1 VTRELQRAVHS
12 PYPVTCRG
20 PLTARRIRILRS
32 VWVSGVRR
40 ACMNRRWRREREQ
53 RAHTPQSMEASSG
66 CRCSHVISSLLI
78 TVGAAARQ
86 PPPPRP
92 RSSDS
97 PPPRWVV
104 ARSQDRAEFT
114 LSIWCCAAATACL
127 LSKPCLC
134 ACLSCVTTLPPSF
147 PAPRRAMPGSLTLRS
162 RRTLTPPSPPHR
174 YVHGVEERMPP
185 EESSVTVA
193 WCATWRG
200 SDARMRPV
208 RACVCRVTCMATH
221 GLNPNKQWRRTHHR
235 SLRRSAGTG

>member
-1 VTRELQRAVHS
+1 MLPRHLIVADH
-12 PYPVTCRG
+12 CRCRCT
-20 PLTARRIRILRS
+20 PAPSHHVATVPARQTPR
-32 VWVSGVRR
+32 RR
-40 ACMNRRWRREREQ
+40 AGWWHGHRT
-53 RAHTPQSMEASSG
+53 ALSSP
-66 CRCSHVISSLLI
+66 SAY
-78 TVGAAARQ
+78 GAAPLLLPA
-86 PPPPRP
+86 
-92 RSSDS
+92 
-97 PPPRWVV
+97 
-104 ARSQDRAEFT
+104 F
-114 LSIWCCAAATACL
+114 

>member
-1 VTRELQRAVHS
+1 MPLHAS
-12 PYPVTCRG
+12 PLP
-20 PLTARRIRILRS
+20 PRR
-32 VWVSGVRR
+32 
-40 ACMNRRWRREREQ
+40 
-53 RAHTPQSMEASSG
+53 H
-66 CRCSHVISSLLI
+66 
-78 TVGAAARQ
+78 
-86 PPPPRP
+86 RP

-127 LSKPCLC
+127 PQQALPV
-134 ACLSCVTTLPPSF
+134 CLSQLRDDATSFLPSAAESNARCVDTPFQTHTHPTQATASL
-147 PAPRRAMPGSLTLRS
+147 RA
-162 RRTLTPPSPPHR
+162 
-174 YVHGVEERMPP
+174 YGVEERMPP